1 MDYRKVATTS
11 GAGALKSTVQ
21 ATLQAC
27 TKKCLTSEI
36 AAMGRKGV
44 LYQRF
49 VLEDECLEADRQD
62 DDG

>member
-1 MDYRKVATTS
+1 MDYRKVATTPT
-11 GAGALKSTVQ
+11 GAGALCKQ
-21 ATLQAC
+21 LCKAC

-36 AAMGRKGV
+36 AATGRKGL

-62 DDG
+62 DDA